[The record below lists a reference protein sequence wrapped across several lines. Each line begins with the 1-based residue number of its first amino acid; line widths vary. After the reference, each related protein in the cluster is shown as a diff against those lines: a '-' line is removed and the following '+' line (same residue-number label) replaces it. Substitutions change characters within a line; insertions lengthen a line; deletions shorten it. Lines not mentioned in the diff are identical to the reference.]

1 MYSFRG
7 DAHKLYLRIKQASA
21 QEQSFNNMK
30 ELSEVEEIKQL
41 YYKLDSATLKLIFY
55 RMTKEKNGSGMI
67 PIFVSSVPW
76 MLFLFS
82 NQIQEFL
89 FRDGI
94 LLWIAFCVVYLLTL
108 SLSVILHFRERA
120 WAATH
125 IEIIQDILKERKDQV
140 ISTDGPNETGN
151 TKTNNVDRTSPIVK
165 TKQ

>member
-151 TKTNNVDRTSPIVK
+151 AKTNNVDRTSPIVK
-165 TKQ
+165 N